1 MEAAIVTLKKG
12 EGRALKAGG
21 AWVYDN
27 EIESVMGSFEDGDIV
42 QVRDF
47 DGYGLGKGFINRHSK
62 IRVRMLT
69 RNPAQEIDRELLRKR
84 VRDAWEYRKRTV
96 DTGSCRLIFGEADF
110 LPGIVADKFSDV
122 LGIQSLA
129 LGMDRWKEVLVE
141 ELKAALLED
150 GIRIRGVY
158 ERSDAKEREKEGME
172 RVKGFIGDPFD
183 TNVEIVENGV
193 RYLVDVKDGQ
203 KTGFFLDQKYNRLAV
218 QKLCRDARVL
228 DCFTHTGSFALNAGI
243 AGARE
248 ALGVDASELGVRQAE
263 LNARLNGL
271 ESRVHFQTA
280 DVFDLLPEL
289 EKKGERYDVVILDPP
304 AFTKSR
310 SSVKNAVKGYR
321 EINMRGMKLV
331 RDGGFLATCSCSHFM
346 TYELFTQTLQQ
357 AARSVHR
364 RLKQV
369 EYRTQAPDHPIL
381 WAADESYYL
390 KFYIFQVCEER

>member
-122 LGIQSLA
+122 LVIQSLA

-218 QKLCRDARVL
+218 QKPCRDARVL

>member
-122 LGIQSLA
+122 LVIQSLA

-141 ELKAALLED
+141 ELKAESGSAASMREVTQRSGKRRGWSASRALSEIPL
-150 GIRIRGVY
+150 IRTLR
-158 ERSDAKEREKEGME
+158 
-172 RVKGFIGDPFD
+172 
-183 TNVEIVENGV
+183 
-193 RYLVDVKDGQ
+193 LW
-203 KTGFFLDQKYNRLAV
+203 KT
-218 QKLCRDARVL
+218 
-228 DCFTHTGSFALNAGI
+228 
-243 AGARE
+243 
-248 ALGVDASELGVRQAE
+248 
-263 LNARLNGL
+263 
-271 ESRVHFQTA
+271 
-280 DVFDLLPEL
+280 
-289 EKKGERYDVVILDPP
+289 
-304 AFTKSR
+304 
-310 SSVKNAVKGYR
+310 
-321 EINMRGMKLV
+321 
-331 RDGGFLATCSCSHFM
+331 
-346 TYELFTQTLQQ
+346 
-357 AARSVHR
+357 
-364 RLKQV
+364 
-369 EYRTQAPDHPIL
+369 
-381 WAADESYYL
+381 
-390 KFYIFQVCEER
+390 VCGTWWT